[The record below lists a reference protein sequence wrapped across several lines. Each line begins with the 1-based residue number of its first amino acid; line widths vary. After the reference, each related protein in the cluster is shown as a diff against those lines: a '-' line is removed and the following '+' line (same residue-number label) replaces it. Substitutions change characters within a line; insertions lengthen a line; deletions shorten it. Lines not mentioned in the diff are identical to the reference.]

1 MQWKR
6 VLQLVCLAAVIVL
19 FVGADTNQR
28 FETLGHRMMCQCGCN
43 QVLLECNH
51 VGCTVSEQMRKEM
64 TAALTTGQLPAESQ
78 NSRQQSR
85 EKDGAAIAGATT
97 SGGPQNPSGTA
108 SGGGTGGGDK
118 VLKASLSD
126 DDILQAFVNKYG
138 PVVLAAPTATGFN
151 RVAWIVPYLA
161 LVLGFGLVAVI
172 VKKWKGRP
180 QPLAVGAAASV
191 STEQMD
197 EFRRRARQETEL

>member
-6 VLQLVCLAAVIVL
+6 VFQLVCLAAAIVL

-64 TAALTTGQLPAESQ
+64 TAALTTGQMPAESQ
-78 NSRQQSR
+78 NSRQ
-85 EKDGAAIAGATT
+85 EM
-97 SGGPQNPSGTA
+97 GG
-108 SGGGTGGGDK
+108 K

-126 DDILQAFVNKYG
+126 DEILQAFVNKYG
-138 PVVLAAPTATGFN
+138 PVVLAAPTAKGFN

-161 LVLGFGLVAVI
+161 LVLGFGLMAVI

-180 QPLAVGAAASV
+180 QPLAVGTAGPV
-191 STEQMD
+191 STDEMD

>member
-6 VLQLVCLAAVIVL
+6 VFQLVCLAAAIVL

-64 TAALTTGQLPAESQ
+64 TAALTTGQMPAESQ
-78 NSRQQSR
+78 NSRQ
-85 EKDGAAIAGATT
+85 E
-97 SGGPQNPSGTA
+97 
-108 SGGGTGGGDK
+108 TGGK

-126 DDILQAFVNKYG
+126 DEILQAFVNKYG
-138 PVVLAAPTATGFN
+138 PVVLAAPTAKGFN

-161 LVLGFGLVAVI
+161 LVLGFGLMAVI

-180 QPLAVGAAASV
+180 QPLAVAAAGSV
-191 STEQMD
+191 STDEMD